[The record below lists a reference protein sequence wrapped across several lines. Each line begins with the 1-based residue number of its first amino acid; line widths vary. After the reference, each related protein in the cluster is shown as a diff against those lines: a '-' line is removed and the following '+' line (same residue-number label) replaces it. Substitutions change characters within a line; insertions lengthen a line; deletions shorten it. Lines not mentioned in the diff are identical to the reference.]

1 VIDHPDKERVD
12 IACRC
17 GQTQSKSV
25 GWVRSNRKITCA
37 CGRTTDFDSNALVQ
51 SAAAAAARRGPAGHK
66 AAPARFGKRR
76 RFER

>member
-12 IACRC
+12 IACPC
-17 GQTQSKSV
+17 GQKQSRSV

-51 SAAAAAARRGPAGHK
+51 SAAEAAARRGPAGSK
-66 AAPARFGKRR
+66 SEPQRFGKRR
-76 RFER
+76 AF